1 MMPQDNR
8 DDRKDETEKLRA
20 DAAAMLERA
29 RNQLADIQRALSSL
43 GDDRAAH
50 GRLAAEADRL
60 SAIVSQLTQAVNA
73 QTFPLRG
80 ADLVAIGSAVQS
92 GEAHAALTEAAAP
105 AATSSAT
112 LAANVAT
119 TSAETRSETESL
131 ARDVFDQ
138 HIFDRYLHY
147 SSAADEEESRK
158 RQAEDKKYIAAQLAR
173 HTPEGD
179 LNASGGLIDSMLDLH
194 AHGAGSSPAFMP
206 DWNAL
211 AEKADRQHA
220 AMRAAG
226 QSTAEYDHRVDAAAR
241 RYLKNEEHLSDAEID
256 NRLSGGVNPL
266 DVVKSYLT
274 QDPQSHGLNRQS
286 IPASVEPAK
295 PAVLPHVET
304 DPSAGAAM
312 PEAPLAMNVGAMGA
326 KLKAAGVKLND
337 TTEAAPAHGVTVA
350 KPSIALGASPAN

>member
-60 SAIVSQLTQAVNA
+60 SAIVSQLTQAVSA
-73 QTFPLRG
+73 SVFPLRG
-80 ADLVAIGSAVQS
+80 SDLVAIGSAVQS
-92 GEAHAALTEAAAP
+92 GEAHAALTEASAP
-105 AATSSAT
+105 AAATSAA

-179 LNASGGLIDSMLDLH
+179 LNASGGMIDSMLDLH
-194 AHGAGSSPAFMP
+194 AHGAGNSPDFTP
-206 DWNAL
+206 SLNAMVNKSD
-211 AEKADRQHA
+211 AQRN
-220 AMRAAG
+220 AMKAAG
-226 QSTAEYDHRVDAAAR
+226 QSTKEFDDRLHTSLHRF
-241 RYLKNEEHLSDAEID
+241 LKDEKGLSDSESD
-256 NRLSGGVNPL
+256 KRLGTFANPL
-266 DVVKSYLT
+266 DAVKSFLKDDGKSGDVKGKASGDT
-274 QDPQSHGLNRQS
+274 HASLNLDDIRS
-286 IPASVEPAK
+286 
-295 PAVLPHVET
+295 
-304 DPSAGAAM
+304 
-312 PEAPLAMNVGAMGA
+312 
-326 KLKAAGVKLND
+326 KLKAAGVTASD
-337 TTEAAPAHGVTVA
+337 TPDTDAVPKHGVNVQKTAA
-350 KPSIALGASPAN
+350 KDAATLGA